1 VAGYKPRWFT
11 RSQTVTHPRTNRARR
26 RITSLIETKVLP
38 LSQAASVVLYP
49 ILERDRF
56 WTFLLRSG
64 DEMVKTVY
72 VKNSTFK
79 MVYDKHESYAAT
91 M

>member
-1 VAGYKPRWFT
+1 M
-11 RSQTVTHPRTNRARR
+11 
-26 RITSLIETKVLP
+26 L
-38 LSQAASVVLYP
+38 
-49 ILERDRF
+49 RDVF
-56 WTFLLRSG
+56 WTFLLCNG